1 MHLGN
6 KMKHVKTCECN
17 IKKHLHSNPSQ
28 KYVGNS
34 HFKLAQ
40 IVFFKVKNEGLHL
53 FSKQEYNETE
63 LLLSLQH
70 QKPLNYAISDSSEP
84 MARQ

>member
-1 MHLGN
+1 MHLRN
-6 KMKHVKTCECN
+6 KMKHVKTCERN

-40 IVFFKVKNEGLHL
+40 IVFFKVKNAY
-53 FSKQEYNETE
+53 F
-63 LLLSLQH
+63 
-70 QKPLNYAISDSSEP
+70 
-84 MARQ
+84 